1 MCGSVL
7 VHLIERTGVQTRSN
21 LSMTM
26 PVLSEAGEACVMH
39 RASTTS
45 QNIFVREVDRI
56 RLGASRRF

>member
-39 RASTTS
+39 RASTS